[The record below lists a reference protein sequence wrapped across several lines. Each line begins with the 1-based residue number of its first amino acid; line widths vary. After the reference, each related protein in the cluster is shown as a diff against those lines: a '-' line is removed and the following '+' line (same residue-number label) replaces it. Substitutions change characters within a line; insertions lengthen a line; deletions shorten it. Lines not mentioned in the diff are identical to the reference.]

1 MKKFNQIEINMVLGM
16 YNSLQ
21 DGALNERDTSEK
33 KSHLLTDY
41 SKDLTRVLYSSSFRR
56 LGDKMQL
63 LGVDTDTFYR
73 KRLTHSLEV
82 SNVAMMIVKALVVKT
97 KGAVAYT
104 RDEEKLLEAAA
115 YAHDIGHPPFG
126 HKGER
131 VLDELAVGYGLRFEG
146 NAQNYRVLR
155 KLDRCEMTDHG
166 LNLTYRTLL
175 AINKYCKTDC
185 VPEGSELPKKF
196 MYDADYRVL
205 KKVREACNLGTG
217 MTLDAQI
224 IELADDIAYLVHD
237 LEDGIA
243 VSIVTLQELVFGIR
257 NYEGEEFT
265 REEKDEAADL
275 FKRVMI
281 GVERKLLGSVINTQQ
296 EYMHLFRVYMSSAI
310 KMLLVRN
317 ISFDSA
323 KLKLVLTGA
332 HRALCKILS
341 KITMR
346 NVMRNTDIALYE
358 AKGEVVIK
366 TLFRIY
372 SDQDINKNF
381 ALMPPDYRPKS
392 DKVEDTIRTVID
404 YISGMSDSFAKDR
417 FRELS
422 GVDFEDIALV

>member
-275 FKRVMI
+275 FRRVMI

-317 ISFDSA
+317 ISFDST